1 MFGIML
7 RLLYSETRSI
17 SLAALTAT
25 VHEVIA
31 IATTRIML
39 PMCFVLTRMYNLYTV
54 RAPRRIDGNIYSY
67 GPRNVRLDCKI
78 DGVSA
83 VDNNTYNIHLYIHTT
98 VGREV
103 NKLIALDASC
113 IPAADVAGAPPASLC
128 RCIIMYI

>member
-17 SLAALTAT
+17 SLAELTAT

-39 PMCFVLTRMYNLYTV
+39 CVLSSLVCTIYIQCV
-54 RAPRRIDGNIYSY
+54 PRAGSMAIYSY

-83 VDNNTYNIHLYIHTT
+83 VDNNKRNIHLYIHTT

-113 IPAADVAGAPPASLC
+113 IPAADVAGASPASLC